1 MPMTRLKLTMPLY
14 VIDCDLKVI
23 VDEITTPCDK
33 VYIGDIKAKKKA
45 DEYARM
51 TGHSVC
57 VVKPTS
63 WH

>member
-1 MPMTRLKLTMPLY
+1 MERLKLSVPLY

-23 VDEITTPCDK
+23 VEEVTTPVDR
-33 VYIGDIKAKKKA
+33 VYIGDAKAKKKA
-45 DEYARM
+45 DEYARQ